1 MCGQDTSFKE
11 PRSRK
16 TGEKGIVI
24 NVNLS
29 NQGKDHGKEE
39 KKGVQKR
46 NQKGNNQKKMRR
58 ETQKKKNTEN
68 KSTIF
73 KVKSQPI
80 NIHQPCPNN

>member
-24 NVNLS
+24 NIDLS

-46 NQKGNNQKKMRR
+46 NQKANNGKKKRR
-58 ETQKKKNTEN
+58 ERPRKKK
-68 KSTIF
+68 
-73 KVKSQPI
+73 
-80 NIHQPCPNN
+80 H